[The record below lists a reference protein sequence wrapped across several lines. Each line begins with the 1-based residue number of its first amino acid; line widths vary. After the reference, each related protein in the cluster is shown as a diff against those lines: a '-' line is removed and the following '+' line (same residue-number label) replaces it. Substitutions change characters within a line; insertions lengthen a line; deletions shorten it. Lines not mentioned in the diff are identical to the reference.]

1 MENILNNKRT
11 ETAFSP
17 FKTIQIHPSRKCN
30 LSCLHCYSSSSPHFS
45 EMLDIDKLKKFL
57 AYAKEQGYN
66 NISLSGGEPFLYKN
80 LEELLIYSKSL
91 GFQNA
96 VASNGMLLQSERNQR
111 ILDYIDIIA
120 VSIDGQKELHD
131 KIRGQI
137 GAFEKMLQGIDVLN
151 KHNKSFGFIHTI
163 TPESWE
169 DLIWLGDFAYDHNAK
184 LLQLHPLEMYGRAV
198 EELQDSWL
206 DDTLAYKAFILS
218 NYLTDKY
225 QSKMIVQ
232 LDLLHKEYLK
242 DFPEIVN
249 PFCKTTQ
256 SNTRISDYFDTIIVD
271 DSGKIIPIA
280 YGFNQKYCLGNINAL
295 KAASF
300 EDYITQKIPTIEKL
314 YTDTL
319 TKVFS
324 EPENEEFNWNE
335 IIVHESLNI

>member
-1 MENILNNKRT
+1 M
-11 ETAFSP
+11 
-17 FKTIQIHPSRKCN
+17 
-30 LSCLHCYSSSSPHFS
+30 
-45 EMLDIDKLKKFL
+45 
-57 AYAKEQGYN
+57 YAKEQGYN

-80 LEELLIYSKSL
+80 LEELLIFSKSL

-96 VASNGMLLQSERNQR
+96 LASNGMLLQSEKNQR

-120 VSIDGQKELHD
+120 ISIDGQKELHD
-131 KIRGQI
+131 KIRGQM
-137 GAFEKMLQGIDVLN
+137 GAFEKMLKGIDVLN
-151 KHNKSFGFIHTI
+151 KHSKNFGFIHTI

-169 DLIWLGDFAYDHNAK
+169 DLIWLGDFAYEHNAK

-206 DDTLAYKAFILS
+206 SDTLAYKAFILS

-249 PFCKTTQ
+249 PFCKATPA
-256 SNTRISDYFDTIIVD
+256 NLKISDYFDTIIVD

-280 YGFNQKYCLGNINAL
+280 YGFNPDYCLGNIHTL
-295 KAASF
+295 QETPF
-300 EDYITQKIPTIEKL
+300 DDYISEKIPVIDKL

-324 EPENEEFNWNE
+324 EPENEVFNWNE
-335 IIVHESLNI
+335 IIVHESLNL

>member
-1 MENILNNKRT
+1 MSNKRT
-11 ETAFSP
+11 ETELSP

-30 LSCLHCYSSSSPHFS
+30 LSCLHCYSSSSPHFTQ
-45 EMLDIDKLKKFL
+45 MLDIEELKTFL
-57 AYAKEQGYN
+57 VYAKEQGYN

-80 LEELLIYSKSL
+80 LEELLVFSKSL

-96 VASNGMLLQSERNQR
+96 VASNGMLLQSEKNQR
-111 ILDYIDIIA
+111 ILEYIDIIA
-120 VSIDGQKELHD
+120 ISIDGKKELHD

-137 GAFEKMLQGIDVLN
+137 GAFEKMLKGIEILN
-151 KHNKSFGFIHTI
+151 KHDKNFGFIHTI

-169 DLIWLGDFAYDHNAK
+169 DLIWLGDFAFGHNAK
-184 LLQLHPLEMYGRAV
+184 LLQLHPLEMYGRAI

-206 DDTLAYKAFILS
+206 NDTLAYKAFILS

-249 PFCKTTQ
+249 PFHKTIPAATK
-256 SNTRISDYFDTIIVD
+256 ISDYFDTIIVD

-280 YGFNQKYCLGNINAL
+280 YGFNQEYCLGNIREFKEDA
-295 KAASF
+295 F
-300 EDYITQKIPTIEKL
+300 EEYINKKIPVLEKL
-314 YTDTL
+314 YSDTL

-324 EPENEEFNWNE
+324 EAENEVFNWNE
-335 IIVHESLNI
+335 IIVHESLAI